1 MQVKSNKRLNLIPPN
16 GASRKKTISEK
27 QHYSRQTDF
36 DVDRQTDRQTDIRTY
51 RQMNIE
57 LITEVVQKKYFR
69 SLSRLWLPGN

>member
-36 DVDRQTDRQTDIRTY
+36 DVDRQTDIRTY

-57 LITEVVQKKYFR
+57 LITEVVQKSIF
-69 SLSRLWLPGN
+69 GH